1 MSGPAPRPRLL
12 GFALVGAAACAGVAP
27 TSTAGSPP
35 VPATA
40 TQTAPPAAPL
50 TYAPGVT
57 KYLITQRHHIDN
69 ALPTGD
75 QVQEIGLRTFITTV
89 ITGPVG
95 PRGYGF
101 SLTVDSIVPDTG
113 FIAGLIDFQAARG
126 LRYDA
131 SLSPTG
137 RLIDSRPSDPTVAK
151 SLAQLLGGFR
161 TFYPRLPIA
170 GITPRSTWSDSSE
183 TTDTSSSGIVRDR
196 AVTHYVTGDW
206 ETPAGVRQLGIEIT
220 EDFTVS
226 GTGSAQGST
235 FALSGT
241 GIRAGHLQLSATGRF
256 LGGTTT
262 DSAGMV
268 ITFDP
273 QGMAIPRHQVS
284 YTTITVIP

>member
-1 MSGPAPRPRLL
+1 MRARGL
-12 GFALVGAAACAGVAP
+12 GFALLGVSACAGVAP

-40 TQTAPPAAPL
+40 TQTAPLAAPL
-50 TYAPGVT
+50 APHRYSPGVT
-57 KYLITQRHHIDN
+57 KYLITQRHHIEN
-69 ALPTGD
+69 TLPTGA

-89 ITGPVG
+89 ITGPAG

-101 SLTVDSIVPDTG
+101 SLTVDSILPDSG

-131 SLSPTG
+131 SLSPSG

-151 SLAQLLGGFR
+151 SLSQLLGGFR
-161 TFYPRLPIA
+161 TFYPRLPVA
-170 GITPRSTWSDSSE
+170 GIAPHSSWSDSSE
-183 TTDTSSSGIVRDR
+183 TTDTSSSGIVRDQS
-196 AVTHYVTGDW
+196 VTHYVTGDW
-206 ETPAGVRQLGIEIT
+206 ENPTGVRQLGINLT

-226 GTGSAQGST
+226 GTGAAQGST

-241 GIRAGHLQLSATGRF
+241 GIRAGRLEVSAAGRF

-273 QGMAIPRHQVS
+273 QGMAIPRHQIS
-284 YTTITVIP
+284 HTIITVLP